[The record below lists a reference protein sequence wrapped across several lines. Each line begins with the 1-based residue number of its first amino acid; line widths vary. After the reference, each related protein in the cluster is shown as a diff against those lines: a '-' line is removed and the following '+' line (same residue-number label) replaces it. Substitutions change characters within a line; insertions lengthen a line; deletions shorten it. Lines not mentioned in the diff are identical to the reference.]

1 MRPDTIIGI
10 YTITSPSGR
19 VYIGQSWDIR
29 RRWYCHRQ
37 DRRADGLAIRRSFAK
52 HGVDEHSFEVI
63 HRLSADATQNDL
75 NYWERFYI
83 ERAKRNGIRLLNM
96 TDGGSN
102 GRPTDEVR
110 AKLRQPKSNEHR
122 ARISR
127 AVARQWAE
135 GLKGGKSPSSET
147 RSKISTTMTGRT
159 YSAERVAKASS
170 WERTPECRAKIAKAL
185 QGRSATVKLTPQQVI
200 EIRSKYQ
207 PRVYPFR
214 RLASEYGVDNKTIRA
229 VVARKTWAHV

>member
-1 MRPDTIIGI
+1 MRPNAIIGI

-19 VYIGQSWDIR
+19 VYIGQSWDMQ
-29 RRWYCHRQ
+29 RRWYCHKQ
-37 DRRADGLAIRRSFAK
+37 DRRANGLAIRRSFAK
-52 HGVDEHSFEVI
+52 HGVNNHAFEVI
-63 HRLSADATQNDL
+63 HRLSADATQDDL
-75 NYWERFYI
+75 NHWERFYI
-83 ERAKRNGIRLLNM
+83 KRAKRDGIRLLNM

-135 GLKGGKSPSSET
+135 GLKSGQSPSSET
-147 RSKISTTMTGRT
+147 RTKISTTMTGRT
-159 YSAERVAKASS
+159 YPAERVAKARD
-170 WERTPECRAKIAKAL
+170 WERTPEYRAKIAKSL
-185 QGRSATVKLTPQQVI
+185 QGRSATVKLTPQQVV
-200 EIRSKYQ
+200 EIRRKYQ
-207 PRVYPFR
+207 PRAYSFR
-214 RLASEYGVDNKTIRA
+214 RLADEYGVDNRTIRA